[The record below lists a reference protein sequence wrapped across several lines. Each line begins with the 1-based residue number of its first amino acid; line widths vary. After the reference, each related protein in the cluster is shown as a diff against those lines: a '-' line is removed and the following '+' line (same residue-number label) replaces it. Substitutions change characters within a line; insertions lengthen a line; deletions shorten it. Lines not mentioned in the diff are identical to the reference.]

1 LWRGQRFEP
10 APCGVIQTPSN
21 PGHAL
26 LDGFDLGRDLA
37 LHLAD
42 APFRHHSS
50 REQYH
55 VDEVPIRPRN
65 CPKSEIPEVETE
77 TWQHVGSQGWV
88 IGEAEPS
95 Q

>member
-1 LWRGQRFEP
+1 L
-10 APCGVIQTPSN
+10 V
-21 PGHAL
+21 
-26 LDGFDLGRDLA
+26 DGFDLGWHFA

-50 REQYH
+50 REQHH
-55 VDEVPIRPRN
+55 VDEVPIRARN

-77 TWQHVGSQGWV
+77 TRQDVESQGWV